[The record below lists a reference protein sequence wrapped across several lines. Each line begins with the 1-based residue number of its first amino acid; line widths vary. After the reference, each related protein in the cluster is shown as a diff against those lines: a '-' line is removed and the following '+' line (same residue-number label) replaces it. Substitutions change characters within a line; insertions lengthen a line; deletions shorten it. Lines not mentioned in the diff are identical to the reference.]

1 MKSKQFAFF
10 EAVTAF
16 LINIC
21 RGANLKCKQFGLLF
35 QPPFDRIHACMHAW
49 ELRNESTRSFVTN
62 SVHSRSQLGLL
73 TKSTR
78 FTHEV
83 NSVHSPSQLGPLTKS
98 TRFTHQVNSVHSP
111 SQLGPLT
118 KSTRFTHQVNSVH
131 SPSQLGPSFYN
142 VRAWTTW
149 QEHFYVTKKVC
160 EHAGSNASLQIAL
173 MYDLNLVLVFGNY

>member
-111 SQLGPLT
+111 SQLGP
-118 KSTRFTHQVNSVH
+118 
-131 SPSQLGPSFYN
+131 SFYN